1 MSSAYDDHLSKD
13 GRGVSEEE
21 VQELAK
27 QKAHE
32 LFSVCDIEQKGF
44 ITKRDMQRLQNE
56 LPLLPDQL
64 EAVFDSLDDD
74 GNGYLTLE
82 EFTEGFGS
90 YLGINF
96 MGDSTMEGDDTLEN
110 VYEGEERQEEEKQF
124 TDMMENIGAKSLFD
138 DENTIKNLWMKIR
151 RDEPEMVGNF
161 EEFLYKTST
170 DLRKKKAD
178 FDTLEN
184 ALKSKSTAHDEEVR
198 KLYEEMEYQ
207 IKKEK
212 ERILSE
218 EQLKERNVRET
229 LERDLEEK
237 DKQLQELLNRHS
249 EMEKKLETLNLV
261 ETETKQENEKLAKD
275 KEELE
280 DMLMKSQVGLEDSK
294 MYIDQ
299 LRHQQKKEKQDRARS
314 AIKLTESI
322 ALERESLV
330 KQLDTLKDVNKRLR
344 DDKDEAEIRRILEA
358 EAGRSTPRK
367 KELFKQGSIL
377 GDYFPTSRRKFEST
391 GESIEESL
399 DVDSGKE
406 DGYSD
411 DDIECDDDDL
421 IEHNCANLN
430 NNDVLYVDSDDK
442 IKGSYYG
449 HDSNIQDQLKSSDE
463 DEAGKT
469 GSNKSRHKPKRKI
482 ASKKPGFHPIS
493 MHSKRPVAP
502 SSGDGV
508 DDSFEE
514 SGDNIDMMVAPAFE
528 DSLVLSPTGK
538 RCSIFFENLKSVN
551 TETIGVQ
558 TEEEMIP
565 KSELEKFTSQ
575 ISVDSSTN
583 TDIVEPKVDNSSNTV
598 ENMARSDTVDSSTN
612 TDMESKEDNSSNT
625 DENFTRSD
633 TVDSST
639 NTDIESADD
648 IQNNLLKDMAVSSS
662 IDCSTSTDDLEQTK
676 DELKLELP
684 VCSVSV
690 STNTEFDEYQQHEN
704 LESNLGSRDLCN
716 ETMFKSESLGVLEG
730 GKISDIDNSLEGG
743 SQKDFLRNKKDFK
756 LKRNNRISDNDEN
769 SIEMNR
775 VKPNIGVTTMVLEHN
790 DRFVIP
796 MDGPVRDRIDF
807 QGNDEVLQGTRGQP
821 VGADIETNEKGL
833 ESTVAMRQRIF
844 KVVFVG
850 DSGVGKSSFIHR
862 FCNDNFN
869 PTFSA
874 TIGVDFQVK
883 SLNLGGQSIVLQLW
897 DTAGQERFR
906 SITKQYFRKADGV
919 VIMYDVNSEA
929 TYTNVRNWME
939 SVQEGVEEG
948 TVVLLTKDG
957 NKLSVEYDG
966 IFFETSAKMGN
977 NVKESMEAMAS
988 ILKEKEDK
996 EIEKALHLDDS
1007 ATKKKFCCG

>member
-391 GESIEESL
+391 AESIEESL

-449 HDSNIQDQLKSSDE
+449 HDSNIDQLKSSDE

-482 ASKKPGFHPIS
+482 TSKKPGFHPIS
-493 MHSKRPVAP
+493 
-502 SSGDGV
+502 
-508 DDSFEE
+508 
-514 SGDNIDMMVAPAFE
+514 
-528 DSLVLSPTGK
+528 
-538 RCSIFFENLKSVN
+538 
-551 TETIGVQ
+551 
-558 TEEEMIP
+558 
-565 KSELEKFTSQ
+565 
-575 ISVDSSTN
+575 
-583 TDIVEPKVDNSSNTV
+583 
-598 ENMARSDTVDSSTN
+598 
-612 TDMESKEDNSSNT
+612 
-625 DENFTRSD
+625 
-633 TVDSST
+633 
-639 NTDIESADD
+639 
-648 IQNNLLKDMAVSSS
+648 
-662 IDCSTSTDDLEQTK
+662 
-676 DELKLELP
+676 
-684 VCSVSV
+684 
-690 STNTEFDEYQQHEN
+690 
-704 LESNLGSRDLCN
+704 
-716 ETMFKSESLGVLEG
+716 
-730 GKISDIDNSLEGG
+730 
-743 SQKDFLRNKKDFK
+743 
-756 LKRNNRISDNDEN
+756 
-769 SIEMNR
+769 
-775 VKPNIGVTTMVLEHN
+775 
-790 DRFVIP
+790 
-796 MDGPVRDRIDF
+796 DF

-948 TVVLLTKDG
+948 TVVLLVGNKTDIAETEADRAVKTKDG